1 MTYSKV
7 AIGMLGGASALVLA
21 LSPSA
26 ALAHHGHHHHHGHNL
41 LRGDLTPS
49 MPTDDPINN
58 VPPGGLPCAISRGEV
73 RVRDSGRTDV
83 RIEGLQIPF
92 PAPDVTRNPVPNIHA
107 VLYCSGTM
115 AADSGSRPMSVPGGD
130 SRFRVMLMVPKTCD
144 DAVVLIQP
152 DSSTT
157 PGTPANAY
165 IASVMAASADDDD

>member
-1 MTYSKV
+1 MKHSKL
-7 AIGMLGGASALVLA
+7 AIGMIGGAAALVLA

-26 ALAHHGHHHHHGHNL
+26 ALAHGHHHHRHGHNL

-49 MPTDDPINN
+49 MPTDPAING
-58 VPPGGLPCAISRGEV
+58 VPPGGLPWVISRGEV
-73 RVRDSGRTDV
+73 RVRDNGRMDV

-92 PAPDVTRNPVPNIHA
+92 PAPDVTRNPVANIHA
-107 VLYCSGTM
+107 VLYCSGMM
-115 AADSGSRPMSVPGGD
+115 AADSGSHPMSVPGGD

-152 DSSTT
+152 DSPTT

-165 IASVMAASADDDD
+165 IASVMASDADD